1 MNKIVKFSHVCCVA
15 KKHKMKEVKLS
26 MKTFGNIIWFIFGGF
41 WGGLGWIAAGLLWS
55 ITIIGIPVGLQ
66 CFKFAKVSFWPFG
79 KEIVYSTGTG
89 SFLLNIVWIIFSG
102 IPLAIGHLLTAILL
116 FISIIGIPFAAQSLK
131 LARLALTPFGAKV
144 MVRR

>member
-1 MNKIVKFSHVCCVA
+1 
-15 KKHKMKEVKLS
+15 MKEGKLS
-26 MKTFGNIIWFIFGGF
+26 MKTLGNIIWFIFGGF

-55 ITIIGIPVGLQ
+55 ITIVGIPVGLQ

-144 MVRR
+144 MVRRYAV

>member
-1 MNKIVKFSHVCCVA
+1 
-15 KKHKMKEVKLS
+15 MKEGKLS
-26 MKTFGNIIWFIFGGF
+26 MKTLGNIIWFIFGGF

>member
-1 MNKIVKFSHVCCVA
+1 
-15 KKHKMKEVKLS
+15 
-26 MKTFGNIIWFIFGGF
+26 MKTLGNIIWFIFGGF

-55 ITIIGIPVGLQ
+55 ITIVGIPVGLQ

-144 MVRR
+144 MVRRYAV

>member
-1 MNKIVKFSHVCCVA
+1 
-15 KKHKMKEVKLS
+15 MKEGKLS
-26 MKTFGNIIWFIFGGF
+26 MKTLGNIIWFIFGGF

-144 MVRR
+144 MVRRYAV